1 MFKQYPI
8 WLRAVEGAETG
19 GSSGESSEPETGNED
34 TGSTDGDQDGEPDWK
49 ARYEQAQADAE
60 KWKAHSRKW
69 EDRAKAKHDESGDDG
84 ADIRARLAEVE
95 QSLKDARA
103 EADRAEAERL
113 KYELGAEFGLAKT
126 DVDLLRGS
134 EDEMRALAKRLGE
147 QPQQR
152 YPESPNQGRGSQS
165 SSKQK
170 ADDWY
175 AELTGKNS

>member
-1 MFKQYPI
+1 MFKTYPI
-8 WLRAVEGAETG
+8 WLRAVEGAESG
-19 GSSGESSEPETGNED
+19 GSSGESSESETGNED
-34 TGSTDGDQDGEPDWK
+34 TGDTDGDEDREPDWK
-49 ARYEQAQADAE
+49 ARYEQAQADVE

-113 KYELGAEFGLAKT
+113 KYELGAEYGLAKT

-134 EDEMRALAKRLGE
+134 EDEMRALAQRLGE

>member
-19 GSSGESSEPETGNED
+19 GSSSESSESETGNED

-103 EADRAEAERL
+103 EAERAEAERL

-134 EDEMRALAKRLGE
+134 EDEMRALAQRLGE

-152 YPESPNQGRGSQS
+152 YPESPNQGRGSQP

>member
-8 WLRAVEGAETG
+8 WLRAVEGAESG
-19 GSSGESSEPETGNED
+19 GSSGESSESETGNED
-34 TGSTDGDQDGEPDWK
+34 TGDTDGDEDGAPDWK
-49 ARYEQAQADAE
+49 ARYEQAREDAE

-95 QSLKDARA
+95 QSLKDAQA
-103 EADRAEAERL
+103 EAERAEAERL
-113 KYELGAEFGLAKT
+113 KYELGAKFGLAKT
-126 DVDLLRGS
+126 DVDLLRGT
-134 EDEMRALAKRLGE
+134 EDEMRALAQRLGE
-147 QPQQR
+147 QPQQQ

-175 AELTGKNS
+175 AELTGNNS